1 MTERPLLEVKGLCT
15 QFATYRGPLVAV
27 DGVSLTVRRGE
38 TLALVGESGCGKS
51 VAAMSVMRL
60 VRRPGRI
67 TAGQVL
73 FEGEDLLGKTRRE
86 MQRLRGDRIAM
97 VFQDPLSTL
106 NPAFTVETQI
116 AESLRVHGVARGRE
130 ARARCIE
137 LLDAMGIPAPR
148 ERLRSYPHEL
158 SGGMR
163 QRVMIAIAVSC
174 SPDLLIADEP
184 TTALDVTLQV
194 QIMDLLAEIKRQRRL
209 AIILITHDLGI
220 VSQFSDRAAVMYAGR
235 IVEQASVADLLAEPL
250 HPYTEGLLGCVPRLG
265 RPEVPITPIEG
276 TVPDLVAPPVGCRF
290 APRCPRVMDRCVES
304 EPPDYRVGGGRIVRC
319 YLREELRQGAPVAPG
334 EASP

>member
-1 MTERPLLEVKGLCT
+1 MTERPLLEVEGVRT

-27 DGVSLTVRRGE
+27 DGVSLTVGRGE

-51 VAAMSVMRL
+51 VAALSIMRL

-67 TAGQVL
+67 TAGRIL
-73 FEGEDLLGKTRRE
+73 FEGEDLRGKSKRE
-86 MQRLRGDRIAM
+86 MQRLRGARLAM

-106 NPAFTVETQI
+106 NPAFTVETQL
-116 AESLRVHGVARGRE
+116 AESLRVHGVARGRA
-130 ARARCIE
+130 ARARGIE
-137 LLDAMGIPAPR
+137 LLDAMGLPAPQ

-174 SPDLLIADEP
+174 SPDLIIADEP

-235 IVEQASVADLLAEPL
+235 IVEQAQVADLLSEPL

-265 RPEVPITPIEG
+265 RPDLPITPIEG
-276 TVPDLVAPPVGCRF
+276 AVPDLVTPPPGCRF
-290 APRCPRVMDRCVES
+290 APRCPRVMDRCIES
-304 EPPDYRVGGGRIVRC
+304 EPPDYRVRGGRIVRC
-319 YLREELRQGAPVAPG
+319 YLREEMSQGVLAAPG
-334 EASP
+334 GTSP